1 MTKYRIKR
9 VTNVAGIEVF
19 FPEMDAPA
27 NPEMGIKAGW
37 QAVPW
42 HEAFCPNQLE
52 AQAAIKRHQD
62 RQTKEELY
70 IPVE

>member
-1 MTKYRIKR
+1 MTKYRIKS
-9 VTNVAGIEVF
+9 VKNVAGIEVF

-27 NPEMGIKAGW
+27 NPEQGVKGGW

-42 HEAFCPNQLE
+42 HEPFCPNKLE
-52 AQAAIKRHQD
+52 ALAAIQRHKD
-62 RQTKEELY
+62 RQTDIESY